1 VIDGLGSDGQLFL
14 LGMQNEPIML
24 FPFQLMRGG
33 RSIHGSM
40 GRPGENTIDDTLKFS
55 VMANVRPQIETFPLA
70 QADEA
75 FDKMMT
81 ARVHFRSVILPQ
93 Q

>member
-1 VIDGLGSDGQLFL
+1 
-14 LGMQNEPIML
+14 
-24 FPFQLMRGG
+24 
-33 RSIHGSM
+33 M

-55 VMANVRPQIETFPLA
+55 VMANVRPQVETFPLV
-70 QADEA
+70 QAAEA